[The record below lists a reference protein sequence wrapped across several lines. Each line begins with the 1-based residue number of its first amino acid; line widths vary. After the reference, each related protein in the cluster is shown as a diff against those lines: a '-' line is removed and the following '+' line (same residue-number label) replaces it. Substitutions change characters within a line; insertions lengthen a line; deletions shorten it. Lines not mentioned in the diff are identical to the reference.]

1 MWVSNVWNNF
11 APFAGYMLRG
21 YVKRGRVENGGQEID
36 EAGERADETPD
47 TRHPHPTRGRRCN
60 VSH

>member
-11 APFAGYMLRG
+11 APFAGFMLRG

-36 EAGERADETPD
+36 EAFERADETPH
-47 TRHPHPTRGRRCN
+47 TRPTT
-60 VSH
+60 SHL